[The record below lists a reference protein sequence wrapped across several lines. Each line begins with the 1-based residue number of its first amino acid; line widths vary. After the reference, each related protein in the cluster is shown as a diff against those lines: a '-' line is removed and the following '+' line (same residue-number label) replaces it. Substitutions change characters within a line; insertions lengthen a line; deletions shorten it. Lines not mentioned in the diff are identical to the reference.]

1 MCVVN
6 EMLHCYDPCT
16 ILQLVHYHF
25 MTSMTILYLLSI
37 HSVYYIGHPY
47 TVPPISRR
55 NAVTVLATILCE
67 IVVQGDVR

>member
-1 MCVVN
+1 MCVIN
-6 EMLHCYDPCT
+6 EMLHFYDPCT

-47 TVPPISRR
+47 TVPASSRR
-55 NAVTVLATILCE
+55 NVVTVLAAILCE
-67 IVVQGDVR
+67 IFMQGNER